1 VRRGVGAA
9 RGAQPGDRTIRRPQ
23 EEQMNVSSVGSTA
36 PMRPAGAPRGGGHEK
51 TMKAVADELG
61 MSTDD
66 LKSALKSGSTMADL
80 AKTAGV
86 SQDDLVKTIAST
98 LPATGPDGATVDTT
112 AMATNIANGVRPQ
125 RPAQASGSGADADL
139 GQGIDALSS
148 ALGISSSDLLDRLT
162 SGSGITDLLSGNQQ
176 VSSQLAALQN
186 KGALVDGYA

>member
-1 VRRGVGAA
+1 M
-9 RGAQPGDRTIRRPQ
+9 Q
-23 EEQMNVSSVGSTA
+23 
-36 PMRPAGAPRGGGHEK
+36 PAGRPPAGGPEK
-51 TMKAVADELG
+51 TMKAVAEKLG

-98 LPATGPDGATVDTT
+98 LPTTGPDGASIDTT
-112 AMATNIANGVRPQ
+112 TMATNIANGVRPE
-125 RPAQASGSGADADL
+125 RPEKPQADL
-139 GQGIDALSS
+139 NQGLDSLSG

-162 SGSGITDLLSGNQQ
+162 SGTGISDLLSGNPQ
-176 VSSQLAALQN
+176 VSAQLAALQN